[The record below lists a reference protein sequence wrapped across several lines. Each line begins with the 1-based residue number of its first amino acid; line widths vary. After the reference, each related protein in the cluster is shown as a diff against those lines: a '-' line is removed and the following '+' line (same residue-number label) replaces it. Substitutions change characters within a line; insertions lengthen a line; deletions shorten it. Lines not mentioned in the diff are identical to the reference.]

1 MSAGATAGRRQD
13 KRARPAAVAYGRGM
27 RALLV
32 SALVAL
38 AASTMHVGTADAC
51 VRAGEANTLLGWT
64 ADGRYVLLA
73 LVAADGAVDH
83 AEILPTAYVGSVHVV
98 AEQGDE
104 VVVTRVPVGTC
115 ADFGDDSAAIVER
128 RRGRLTL
135 DSLRGLATVAAM
147 KFGKDEAPAAGG
159 LPTARFTGKK
169 RYAVHDLAI
178 TSAAGTTTVPV
189 PVWCVGSCLR
199 DEKWNRWRA
208 EVVAVHA
215 LVSGAVLY
223 ETRLHGVCNGGTA
236 IRVLAAA
243 PPAVKVPKRR
253 CFGSGQ

>member
-1 MSAGATAGRRQD
+1 
-13 KRARPAAVAYGRGM
+13 M

-32 SALVAL
+32 ATVAAL
-38 AASTMHVGTADAC
+38 ATLAAPGRATAC

-73 LVAADGAVDH
+73 LIEADGAVHH
-83 AEILPTAYVGSVHVV
+83 AEILPTAYVGSVHVI
-98 AEQGDE
+98 AADDGE
-104 VVVTRVPVGTC
+104 VVVTRVPVGAC
-115 ADFGDDSAAIVER
+115 ADFGDDGAAVIER
-128 RRGRLTL
+128 KPGRLTL
-135 DSLRGLATVAAM
+135 DALRGLATVAAM
-147 KFGKDEAPAAGG
+147 KFGKDEEPSAGG

-169 RYAVHDLAI
+169 RYAVHDLAF
-178 TSAAGTTTVPV
+178 TSATGTVTVPV

-208 EVVAVHA
+208 EVTAVHA
-215 LVSGAVLY
+215 LASGVVLY
-223 ETRLHGVCNGGTA
+223 ETRLHAVCNGGTL
-236 IRVLAAA
+236 IRVVAVP